1 MKQNRRFYPG
11 RLRFACS
18 EIIFIYFI
26 FYILLFRKHCKL
38 KSIKYVT
45 MAKRVIDYVNFPSL
59 KKIDHDF
66 LIGLDSNRLYI
77 SVLIIKKKSEISNR
91 SKFDTWYS
99 KTIISVIRYPFLFFL
114 KKLRNHHTNPSQHEV
129 DSTYNN
135 VILSY
140 FNEKLWLQSRTWR
153 KHIIFLSPLWISG
166 WREYTH

>member
-1 MKQNRRFYPG
+1 MKSAICCCPYFSSLAAFSIVLLMKQNRKFYPG

-45 MAKRVIDYVNFPSL
+45 MAKRVIDYVNLPSL

-77 SVLIIKKKSEISNR
+77 SVLIIKKSLE
-91 SKFDTWYS
+91 
-99 KTIISVIRYPFLFFL
+99 YPTGVNL
-114 KKLRNHHTNPSQHEV
+114 
-129 DSTYNN
+129 
-135 VILSY
+135 ILSIQKQLFQLY
-140 FNEKLWLQSRTWR
+140 DIHFCFS
-153 KHIIFLSPLWISG
+153 
-166 WREYTH
+166 